1 MQLVP
6 QVFLTG
12 SYPHSLGL
20 LFLQPATS
28 SYQNHAASQDSVTG
42 RSINL
47 ARPTRSNRAVK
58 IGLFLAGNCTTPLG
72 ATVSAA
78 RNFQLS
84 KPRCVQDSVTGMSI
98 NLARPTR
105 SNRAVKIG
113 LFLAGN
119 YPHPLG
125 LLFLQLTTSS
135 YQNHAALRSN
145 TTKADSSASQ
155 RLPHGAEIT
164 EIGGQ
169 WNIISSIFVMGLWAI
184 MGSATALYA
193 LKRVSPYPPSSRSRG

>member
-58 IGLFLAGNCTTPLG
+58 IGLFLAGSCTTPLG

-84 KPRCVQDSVTGMSI
+84 KPRCWSVAWAASKSSVLVHQQTA
-98 NLARPTR
+98 L
-105 SNRAVKIG
+105 K
-113 LFLAGN
+113 FLAGS

-125 LLFLQLTTSS
+125 ITVSAARNFQLSKS
-135 YQNHAALRSN
+135 
-145 TTKADSSASQ
+145 SSAPQQYNKSRQ
-155 RLPHGAEIT
+155 FSFTTP
-164 EIGGQ
+164 
-169 WNIISSIFVMGLWAI
+169 
-184 MGSATALYA
+184 
-193 LKRVSPYPPSSRSRG
+193 SPWRRNH